1 MPVVLFWVSWVWMR
15 AHRGEMHDDPL
26 VFAIKDR
33 TSLAAGAAFA
43 LVLAVGAGHLG
54 HGLW

>member
-1 MPVVLFWVSWVWMR
+1 MVLFWVSWVWMR